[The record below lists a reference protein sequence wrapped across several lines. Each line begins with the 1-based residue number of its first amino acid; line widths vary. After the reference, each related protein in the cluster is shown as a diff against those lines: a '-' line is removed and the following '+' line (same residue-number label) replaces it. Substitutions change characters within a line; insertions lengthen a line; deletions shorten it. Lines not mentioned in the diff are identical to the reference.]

1 MVKAAWAGARDADRV
16 VLVVDAARG
25 LADDVRRIIDGL
37 ARAGRKA
44 IVVLNKIDLVDRARL
59 LPLTAAID
67 ATGIAA
73 ELFMVSAKTDDGVT
87 DLLDRL
93 ARLMPEG
100 PWLYP
105 ADQLSEI
112 SERLL
117 AAEITREKLFLRL
130 HQELPYSLAV
140 ETLTW
145 QERKDGSVR
154 VDQVVYVSREGHR
167 PIVLGAGGRTIKAI
181 GTAAREEL
189 ETLLERKVHLFLHV
203 KVKPDWA
210 DDPERYRDLGLDF
223 PK

>member
-1 MVKAAWAGARDADRV
+1 MVQAAWTGARDADRI

-25 LADDVRRIIDGL
+25 FTDDVRRIVDGL
-37 ARAGRKA
+37 ARARRTA
-44 IVVLNKIDLVDRARL
+44 IVALNKVDLVERKTL
-59 LPLTAAID
+59 LPLAAALD
-67 ATGIAA
+67 VTGVVDRI
-73 ELFMVSAKTDDGVT
+73 FMVSASNGDGLD
-87 DLLDRL
+87 DLLDDL
-93 ARLMPEG
+93 ARRMPEG

-105 ADQLSEI
+105 ADQLSEA

-154 VDQVVYVSREGHR
+154 IDQVVYVGREGHK

-181 GTAAREEL
+181 GSAARAEL
-189 ETLLERKVHLFLHV
+189 ETMLGRRVHLFLHV
-203 KVKPDWA
+203 KVQPDWA
-210 DDPERYRDLGLDF
+210 DDPERYRDLGLDYHA
-223 PK
+223 